1 MEELQPLLDDNG
13 IRYKIDYI
21 DFKVGVPWMDNLV
34 DCISKSK
41 RVLIVMSSDYLASMN
56 CRKELREA
64 LNVNKLSSLIVLRMD
79 SVSKED
85 FPKPIRDRT
94 FIDYSSE
101 LERKFWKDRVVKALE
116 RKSSQIGEYFNSSIS
131 RESQNATR

>member
-1 MEELQPLLDDNG
+1 MDFFLELYPQIDPEVDVFITYSRKNEEFVMEELQPLLDDNG

-64 LNVNKLSSLIVLRMD
+64 LNVNKLSSLIVLRVD

-85 FPKPIRDRT
+85 FPKPIRD
-94 FIDYSSE
+94 
-101 LERKFWKDRVVKALE
+101 
-116 RKSSQIGEYFNSSIS
+116 
-131 RESQNATR
+131 